1 MIFQCPCVF
10 SNGEST
16 DVYKI
21 CRRNKQSLD
30 RHSLRRH
37 LGKKANV
44 RPFNDKDELVS
55 KARET
60 FHKWFKEKNNSMASS
75 LKKSTRMKNANVKK
89 TALAEE
95 EQSAPKPVVHTMFS
109 LQKNARIENSKT
121 TSEQI
126 IINDQSRASH
136 KENESDQHSLLHQK
150 IDALVSEF
158 REFRIQSMCEKNTT
172 TNHPLW
178 AAHPKCASEV
188 SELLLKWPEIKNVID
203 IVNSSSHIRFFAGNE
218 KEGVL

>member
-1 MIFQCPCVF
+1 MDIIWYHGHKCPCVF
-10 SNGEST
+10 SNAESP
-16 DVYKI
+16 DIYKI

-37 LGKKANV
+37 SGKKANV

-89 TALAEE
+89 TA
-95 EQSAPKPVVHTMFS
+95 K
-109 LQKNARIENSKT
+109 
-121 TSEQI
+121 
-126 IINDQSRASH
+126 
-136 KENESDQHSLLHQK
+136 K

-158 REFRIQSMCEKNTT
+158 SEFRIQSTCEKIQ
-172 TNHPLW
+172 
-178 AAHPKCASEV
+178 
-188 SELLLKWPEIKNVID
+188 LLITLCWQRIKNVP
-203 IVNSSSHIRFFAGNE
+203 VKFQSCC
-218 KEGVL
+218 